1 MHTAQLTEEN
11 MEKQWFAIHTYS
23 GFENKVRQ
31 QLEERVVLLKEFE
44 NKVTRVLVPAENI
57 IEIKGGKK
65 KTAQRNLMPGY
76 VLIEMEPDE
85 DLFNTIRQ
93 MSGVSGFVG
102 AGLKPTPLTQHEME
116 TVLDLIADKKS
127 KPKPE
132 VRYRQGEQVKVIEG
146 PFANFIGVVDEID
159 EEKSRLKVMVSIFG
173 RPTSVELD
181 LLQVE
186 AI

>member
-1 MHTAQLTEEN
+1 

-31 QLEERVVLLKEFE
+31 QLEERLLLLKEFKE
-44 NKVTRVLVPAENI
+44 KIARVLVPAENI

-76 VLIEMEPDE
+76 VLIEMEPEE

-93 MSGVSGFVG
+93 MTGVSGFVG
-102 AGLKPTPLTQHEME
+102 SANKPTPLTQHEIE
-116 TVLDLIADKKS
+116 NVLDLVADKKT

-132 VRYRQGEQVKVIEG
+132 VRYRKGEQVKVIEG
-146 PFANFIGVVDEID
+146 PFANFIGTVDEID
-159 EEKSRLKVMVSIFG
+159 PDKSRLKVMVSIFG
-173 RPTSVELD
+173 RLTPVELD

-186 AI
+186 SI